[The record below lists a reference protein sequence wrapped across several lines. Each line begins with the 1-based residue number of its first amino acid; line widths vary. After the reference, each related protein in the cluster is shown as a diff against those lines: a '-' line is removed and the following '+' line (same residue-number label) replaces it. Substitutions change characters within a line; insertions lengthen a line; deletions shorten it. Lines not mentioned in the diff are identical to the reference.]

1 MPTIITLCRCGLSN
15 RNPTMNRH
23 LSFAALFS
31 VCVLSACGKDAL
43 QNITL
48 PAIPSSGIRFF
59 NFGVGAPSV
68 NFYAGATKMTAVS
81 SSSGTEATTGVSYG
95 GVGAGGDYSAL
106 PPGQYTFTANIAAA
120 TDKDLPISSV
130 ATTIADGKYYSYYTS
145 GVYNAT
151 TKSVDAFVVDDPFV
165 APTDFSIATVRFVN
179 AIYNANPMTLY
190 ATSTTTTPPP
200 TEYPIGDAVAYKN
213 AGVFIQIPAGS
224 YNLATRY
231 AGSSTNALIR
241 NNVSFLGGRV
251 YTITARGDIT
261 VASSSATSCSST
273 NKTCLDNTANR

>member
-1 MPTIITLCRCGLSN
+1 M
-15 RNPTMNRH
+15 
-23 LSFAALFS
+23 
-31 VCVLSACGKDAL
+31 LSACGNDAL
-43 QNITL
+43 QNITQ

-68 NFYAGATKMTAVS
+68 NFYANETKMTAVS
-81 SSSGTEATTGVSYG
+81 STSGTEATTGVSYG
-95 GVGAGGDYSAL
+95 GVSAGGDYSAIT
-106 PPGQYTFTANIAAA
+106 PGQYTFTGRIAAS
-120 TDKDLPISSV
+120 TDKDVAVSSV
-130 ATTIADGKYYSYYTS
+130 PTTIEDGKYYSYYMS
-145 GVYNAT
+145 GVYNGT
-151 TKSVDAFVVDDPFV
+151 TKSVDAFVVEDPFV
-165 APTDFSIATVRFVN
+165 APTDFSVATVRFVN

-200 TEYPIGDAVAYKN
+200 TEYPIGDAVAYKS
-213 AGVFIQIPAGS
+213 AGAFTQIPAGS

-231 AGSSTNALIR
+231 GGSTTNTLIR

-261 VASSSATSCSST
+261 VASSSATTCAST